1 MDALVDPLEKSVTNK
16 TKPDAVKQEVD
27 RNEDMI
33 RSALRAIDSLNRIK
47 YVTLKLTFFFLNAH
61 GIFCLAVNI
70 LTICPLRFDGT
81 EQLSC
86 CLTVVSLLH
95 DSRHS

>member
-61 GIFCLAVNI
+61 GIFCLVEF
-70 LTICPLRFDGT
+70 TPLRFDGT

>member
-1 MDALVDPLEKSVTNK
+1 MDRLVDPLEKTVTNK

-47 YVTLKLTFFFLNAH
+47 YVFLTFWIVFLTAYK
-61 GIFCLAVNI
+61 IFLLA
-70 LTICPLRFDGT
+70 LFY
-81 EQLSC
+81 
-86 CLTVVSLLH
+86 SLPML
-95 DSRHS
+95 